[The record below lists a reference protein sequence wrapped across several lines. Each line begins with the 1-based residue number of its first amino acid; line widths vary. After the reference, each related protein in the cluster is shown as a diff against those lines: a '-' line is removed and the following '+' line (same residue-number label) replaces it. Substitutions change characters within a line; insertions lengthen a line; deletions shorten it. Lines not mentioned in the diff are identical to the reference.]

1 MGSQSCLSPF
11 LFFVGFSVTQ
21 CRELNSDNAYVAGT
35 WSSVLSSVLFPLTI
49 LTILT
54 TALRHGLQDHC
65 TPLLVSRSRQRM
77 LTDPGKDPMASLGP
91 GGHYSTMRSDLPVP
105 FPPQVTGACTDLKQA
120 EQNKTPPV
128 FQDEKRVIV
137 LHFLQNLCAVWLDGR
152 AGFSCL
158 SALTAP
164 VSPMLY
170 SFRKMPPFVG
180 KRQLNHDIIMTV
192 V

>member
-35 WSSVLSSVLFPLTI
+35 WSSVFSSVLFPLTI

-137 LHFLQNLCAVWLDGR
+137 LHFCKTSVLSGLMEEPGSPV
-152 AGFSCL
+152 CL
-158 SALTAP
+158 LSQPQCLPCYTAS
-164 VSPMLY
+164 VKCHHSWAKG
-170 SFRKMPPFVG
+170 S
-180 KRQLNHDIIMTV
+180 
-192 V
+192 